1 LARVSSRPI
10 SRAAYLFTAVLLVL
24 LTVGVG
30 AALAADD
37 SDIPGLPIAI
47 GGSLTGTVDD
57 VTDEDDVFYVD
68 LTSGQEVR
76 ITLAASAYTYLRLL
90 SPDSTSVVSSS
101 YYEVLKSGSS
111 SDVVLTYT
119 PAVSDRYYIWVD
131 AEHTGVTYTLSVTR
145 TTTPAIT
152 SPDSQEIPGIGLGN
166 ESWQGIV
173 DDVTDEDDV
182 FYVDLTSGQEVRITL
197 AASAYTYLRLLSPDS
212 TSVVSSSYYEVLKS
226 GSSSDVV
233 LTYTPAVSDRYYIWV
248 DAEHTGVPYTLSV
261 TGANPIVTDPIL
273 TITNPAGPGTYS
285 SGDSM
290 TVNWTSDQSLSTGEF
305 GVWVRSSSDGWY
317 IGQLVPAG
325 GGTSF
330 SKTIALSVPAGSG
343 YQIIVAYRATPS
355 STWGCWATSWWSF
368 TVNLGLPY
376 LTIAAPS
383 GSTYT
388 VGDSMTLN
396 WTSDQPLS
404 TGEFGVWLRSGTG
417 SWYVG
422 QVAPATGGTN
432 FLTNLVLNVPAGSGY
447 QAIIAYRASPGSGWV
462 SWATSWWSIAV
473 SP

>member
-1 LARVSSRPI
+1 MSDPSELGVGSSHGGRLRSRDAGQRRHSVTRTRRGFAFLANLARVSSRPI

-131 AEHTGVTYTLSVTR
+131 AEHTGVT
-145 TTTPAIT
+145 
-152 SPDSQEIPGIGLGN
+152 
-166 ESWQGIV
+166 
-173 DDVTDEDDV
+173 
-182 FYVDLTSGQEVRITL
+182 
-197 AASAYTYLRLLSPDS
+197 
-212 TSVVSSSYYEVLKS
+212 
-226 GSSSDVV
+226 
-233 LTYTPAVSDRYYIWV
+233 
-248 DAEHTGVPYTLSV
+248 YTLSV